1 MLQCARYC
9 IVRWRCLVS
18 LHYDGSALL
27 RGSLEASLTARTI
40 LSLTNEETT
49 PLKLLL
55 AKRLDSTT
63 SILVCHVGKAEPA

>member
-1 MLQCARYC
+1 METSSLASQRLDFAQNAF
-9 IVRWRCLVS
+9 LSVS
-18 LHYDGSALL
+18 FA
-27 RGSLEASLTARTI
+27 TRTI

-55 AKRLDSTT
+55 AKSLDSTT